1 MIEYIHPNGYSYT
14 ADEVAVAARKNGMT
28 SEEYIIARGLKQKV
42 QKDTLQKKQPP
53 KKQTPAVPQET
64 TTAEEPKSMA
74 SKSATT
80 SSVSKKNLFDSK
92 PTPSFGEE
100 VTGQKFDFKTAG
112 QSKQYKAQQKV
123 LKEAE
128 AKQTELAQAKMEAKT
143 AKIKAEKT
151 KVNNEYLAYTKP
163 TEEYMVG
170 LDADIKTQLD
180 NDGKEETY
188 VDYGRSE
195 FAQPEI
201 RKPKINSFAVQKQ
214 QVITDLAAKGQLKN
228 YNNKQ
233 ILALAAEKYK
243 KEQIT
248 KHVSAKTAEFYDQ
261 FSVSKEDQELMSDY
275 KAKDF
280 NFKNLD
286 LQRKAELNNKL
297 STHLMDTGE
306 QLSEL
311 ATKLEAYGKDYKF
324 KDQTEVDEYNAML
337 SQYKV
342 LSEDFKNVNTAFNI
356 NSSDF
361 AASKEKLKSA
371 EEEFDLAKRNYGWE
385 NYAKRA
391 IIPFAQM
398 GGSAAQIINLANT
411 LNPFAWAADYIAQNL
426 GIKGASFEDRAN
438 YIAKSTRVNDEI
450 LTNELRKTPE
460 VNDLTSFLEASYDVI
475 STQIP
480 NFVLMFATGG
490 LAAATR
496 AMTGATA
503 AEATGLT
510 ARALAKKEITD
521 IGTKAFQTVAGNN
534 QFLKFGEAVVK
545 GLSLGPELQAIA
557 TISGGQKYNEMQA
570 EKLFDG
576 AKYTPI
582 QMVAA
587 STLFGYSEGLG
598 EKVTLDI
605 FKGGA
610 RTIKSAFEKGVEK
623 EFIDR
628 LKEKTVADWFGN
640 AGKFIIEKGK
650 DFSNENISE
659 QFTNVVQ
666 NSTDKFLLNKNV
678 NILDNTGEVFKD
690 TSLLSAWMIG
700 APHVAGV
707 AIRPFIG
714 RDSSTELKDN
724 SAEIAK
730 YASMLQNPNITDAE
744 KSAYETKIK
753 DLTDKS
759 STIFK
764 KVIKNIEGMPTST
777 FHGIL
782 KSTNELGA
790 ILQKAKEVYNSDSVD
805 KDSALKILEE
815 EYKAK
820 EKALDQSINET
831 KIISEIG
838 NNYIIEDKQKIFR
851 LSNRVSALRKEIDQI
866 KNDPNSAAL
875 LADKKMM
882 LSKINSQLDEI
893 IENGPDRLKFARE
906 FAKDIENTI
915 KANKALGLY
924 SSVAIA
930 PVFEDTKGLEQY
942 LTDNT
947 TFSPEEINYRIENN
961 YGIFIPSDKMKV
973 KEGTAAVETLVIN
986 QPLSK
991 LHGVVTTGMH
1001 ETLHALLYKA
1011 VKGNVEFQKNLGDSL
1026 YEYLEQEF
1034 GKEYLEETEFYDRY
1048 AGEKGYINKYYE
1060 ETADLEAMLESGKEK
1075 LAAGKITKEAFDSV
1089 QSLYDSQIALYQG
1102 NLMEEILTLLSE
1114 SLKSG
1119 DIKYKESLFVKI
1131 GDLLRNI
1138 LQKIGVN
1145 VRFDNGRDVFN
1156 FVRDYN
1162 KSFEKG
1168 KFTKAFKKLA
1178 QKGEYA
1184 GAKKGSSTE
1193 VGIAKGSLSIQER
1206 MDKLDD
1212 QLDAGEIDY
1221 DDYETRMDALILEEE
1236 KALKAEKE
1244 KKIIE
1249 KKTVE
1254 AKPAETKTAEPKQK
1268 VKKEVNLEDEVKEI
1282 IANNKATIASDKVQ
1296 QIYDK
1301 EGVNGAQKII
1311 DLFKPITAKIVDK
1324 RRDAPGFDRE
1334 LLTDEIETGVS
1345 GILDMI
1351 TKYDPKSKVPLAAYI
1366 NKYLPVR
1373 AIAASKRVLDKS
1385 FSKDIEDQ
1393 KGLMATE
1400 TAEQTVTT
1408 QMPERPKY
1416 TNILEAGMFED
1427 EVINSIVSKA
1437 LTVLRTLKTKIN
1449 EPISKNVTATPLIR
1463 EIREEMGTQADIDIK
1478 RALGGKEGGVL
1489 KRNLLK
1495 NKKVILENMTTTW
1508 LMGKDTKNGI
1518 MGGVPPAIQKQV
1530 NGKWLSYPDWVGK
1543 TPDREKTTTDLA
1555 GRTSGADMVRRLP
1568 NADNNV
1574 SNEEFLSWFLEP
1586 SGNPIRGR
1594 KESLSKALAE
1604 ELSFDII
1611 SKDFATGGPLFEAFS
1626 ANQER
1631 LGAEMEKVIPVEFNR
1646 QVERGNVK
1654 ASMVRVNNAALRVL
1668 KQNSWDIKSEAYVNF
1683 FKQQNKEARKHLR
1696 ETLNRKRVSG
1706 LIRMYNAIRDEIAWV
1721 KYEIQMINNLNEYL
1735 KKSDDYEG
1743 IKVISK
1749 GNAGSNSRKVDLEIK
1764 IGNTIINIE
1773 LKLNKKAQIG
1783 SFTVKNMYSII
1794 TGKSEAN
1801 KISGLPLNNEINN
1814 QIFKK
1819 IIENS
1824 EKIQEYID
1832 YLLANGGVLLPSGT
1846 IHVDKT
1852 VFIDA
1857 QELGLQENATTVLDG
1872 NDGFTENL
1880 INLMNVKGNDAIGF
1894 KDSGLYGLDDSKFG
1908 NLLPPLVGKVNLTIR
1923 AMRNSIKNKPDKI
1936 AVTFRAFP
1944 TMDSSWDQT
1953 SPIEISDD
1961 PKPLLDTLAKTDLFN
1976 GITRQ
1981 NNIAKASLASLSPNY
1996 GKNPKKIRVFDFDD
2010 TLAQTKSNVLY
2021 TLPEDET
2028 QYKIDAAT
2036 FAKEGAQLLADGAEF
2051 DFSEFSKVMN
2061 GKKGPLFE
2069 VAKIIAGKRG
2079 TDDVFVLTARPEN
2092 AAVPIHEFLKEL
2104 GLNIPVKNIIGLG
2117 NSSPQAKADWIVSKV
2132 GEGYNDFY
2140 FADDHT
2146 GNVKAVKDALSVFDV
2161 KSRVQQAKIKVN
2173 ESVEDFKNTGFL
2185 NDKQVAELQ
2194 KEIEANYNTELK
2206 LGNKNNDIRTSLF
2219 NYDSPIAQKI
2229 SNGVDLRIT
2238 EGLIKDKKKTYLL
2251 YADGKIVGQFNA
2263 VDDAKNLIK
2272 YIEDNLIKPAEIQ
2285 SKVKESLAVG
2295 KRFNNIIAKNKNV
2308 SPAIKYSGITAKRLG
2323 AKKGKYKFFL
2333 PPGAEDF
2340 EGLLYNFI
2348 GKGKTGEEQAK
2359 FFEDALIN
2367 PYWDGVAA
2375 IESARQRIK
2384 KDFIALKE
2392 AFPGAAKK
2400 ITKRTPDGNFTYDQA
2415 VRVYLWTKE
2424 GVKIPDLSKTDQRQ
2438 LNRIVQNDSELF
2450 AFANGLELISGR
2462 DGKWSEPGEFWD
2474 SETIVSE
2481 LNNMTEKIGRKKYLE
2496 QFIENADEIF
2506 TDTNLNKIEAL
2517 YGAGFRDALEDS
2529 LYRMK
2534 NGKNRSQGAGKF
2546 TTAVSTWVNGSV
2558 AEIMFLNTKS
2568 GILQLISALNYLNL
2582 NDNNPIMAGKA
2593 LLNFPQFAKDFAMI
2607 FNSDMMKERR
2617 QGLKEDV
2624 SAAEI
2629 ANAAATAKN
2638 KVRALVAYLAKIG
2651 FTPTTIA
2658 DALSI
2663 GMGGA
2668 TFYRNRVNSYVKKG
2682 LDVKEAEAKA
2692 WKDFTRLTNKSAQSN
2707 DPALISQQQAEPIG
2721 RLILAFGNATM
2732 QMNRIMKKSA
2742 KDLINGRGNPAEH
2755 ISRILFYGF
2764 IQNALFSALQ
2774 KALFIGLFGTPDDD
2788 EDKKKVKTTEEKALG
2803 LADDMLD
2810 SFLRGSGLAGA
2821 VVSTVKNTAQQY
2833 VRQRDKGAKGDQAY
2847 TLLEGLNISPSI
2859 GSKARK
2865 VYSAIQEEKYN
2876 RKVIKRMGGDIIL
2889 EGRLNPSPIY
2899 AAGAKLTAAATNL
2912 PADRVLDKITN
2923 ITEALDARNENW
2935 QRAMLMLGY
2944 KPFELGVKNEEQEFL
2959 KKLGT
2964 DDFSDEELNNMSIE
2978 KIRQVEDAE
2987 YEAEIEAD
2995 LKAEQKELEDEEAE
3009 IEEERSERKKL
3020 YE

>member
-1 MIEYIHPNGYSYT
+1 MNIYIFSNGKEYTEEQVIEAAKRSNMSVEAYI
-14 ADEVAVAARKNGMT
+14 AKA
-28 SEEYIIARGLKQKV
+28 GLKLSTEQDEPV
-42 QKDTLQKKQPP
+42 AQKKQTP

-64 TTAEEPKSMA
+64 TTAEEPKSTV

-128 AKQTELAQAKMEAKT
+128 AKQTALTQAKMEAKT
-143 AKIKAEKT
+143 AKIKAEKA

-163 TEEYMVG
+163 AEEYMVG
-170 LDADIKTQLD
+170 LDADVKAQLD
-180 NDGKEETY
+180 RDGKEETDY
-188 VDYGRSE
+188 VFNSRNE
-195 FAQPEI
+195 FAQPVA
-201 RKPKINSFAVQKQ
+201 KKIKIDSFAPQKQ

-228 YNNKQ
+228 YDDKQ

-261 FSVSKEDQELMSDY
+261 FSVSKEDQKLMADY

-280 NFKNLD
+280 NFKNLE
-286 LQRKAELNNKL
+286 LQKKAELNNKL

-311 ATKLEAYGKDYKF
+311 TTKLEAYGKDYKF

-385 NYAKRA
+385 NYGKRA

-398 GGSAAQIINLANT
+398 GGSILQLTNLAMT
-411 LNPFAWAADYIAQNL
+411 LNPYAWAADYFAQSM
-426 GIKGASFEDRAN
+426 GIKDASFEGRSN
-438 YIAKSTRVNDEI
+438 YIAKAARANEEI
-450 LTNELRKTPE
+450 LANDLRKTPE
-460 VNDLTSFLEASYDVI
+460 ITDVKSFLEASYDVVI
-475 STQIP
+475 TQVP
-480 NFVLMFATGG
+480 NLILMALTGG
-490 LAAATR
+490 GSAAAR
-496 AMTGATA
+496 KGAEVGA
-503 AEATGLT
+503 KELAGLT
-510 ARALAKKEITD
+510 AKELATKEITG
-521 IGTKAFQTVAGNN
+521 IGAKAFQTVADNN
-534 QFLKFGEAVVK
+534 QFLKFSESAISR
-545 GLSLGPELQAIA
+545 LALTPELRTIA
-557 TISGGQKYNEMQA
+557 AISGGQKYNEMQA

-576 AKYTPI
+576 AKYSPI
-582 QMVAA
+582 QMIAA
-587 STLFGYSEGLG
+587 SALYGYAEGLG

-605 FKGGA
+605 FKGGV
-610 RTIKSAFEKGVEK
+610 RTIKSAFEKGAEK
-623 EFIDR
+623 GFIDK
-628 LKEKTVADWFGN
+628 LKEKTVVDWFGDT
-640 AGKFIIEKGK
+640 GKFILNKGK

-666 NSTDKFLLNKNV
+666 NSTDKLLLNKNV
-678 NILDNTGEVFKD
+678 NILDNTGDVFKD
-690 TSLLSAWMIG
+690 TSLLSVWMIS
-700 APHVAGV
+700 APHAFGLAVK
-707 AIRPFIG
+707 PFVG

-724 SAEIAK
+724 SAAIAK
-730 YASMLQNPNITDAE
+730 YQVMLQNPNITPAE
-744 KSAYETKIK
+744 KSAYETKINQ
-753 DLTDKS
+753 LTDKS
-759 STIFK
+759 SNIFK
-764 KVIKNIEGMPTST
+764 KVIKNIEGMPSST
-777 FHGIL
+777 FQGIL
-782 KSTNELGA
+782 KSTNELGS

-820 EKALDQSINET
+820 EKTLDKTIQET
-831 KIISEIG
+831 RTISELG
-838 NNYIIEDKQKIFR
+838 DNYTIEDKQKLFK
-851 LSNRVSALRKEIDQI
+851 LNNKLTSLRAEITQL
-866 KNDPNSAAL
+866 KNDPASAAL
-875 LADKKMM
+875 LADKQMM
-882 LSKINSQLDEI
+882 LREVNSQLDEI
-893 IENGPDRLKFARE
+893 VENAQDETLQAFN
-906 FAKDIENTI
+906 KDIEKLRI
-915 KANKALGLY
+915 ASEKLDMGGELD
-924 SSVAIA
+924 IA
-930 PVFEDTKGLEQY
+930 PIAEDTDSLAEY
-942 LTDNT
+942 LRKNT
-947 TFSPEEINYRIENN
+947 NFTESDIQNRINNN
-961 YGIFIPSDKMKV
+961 YGIFITKEEMKDPNA
-973 KEGTAAVETLVIN
+973 KDTIVIN
-986 QPLSK
+986 KEIALADQR
-991 LHGVVTTGMH
+991 VTTGQH
-1001 ETLHALLYKA
+1001 EFLHKILYKA
-1011 VKGNVEFQKNLGDSL
+1011 VKNNVEFQIKIGEDLYGFMDKLVGAEALANTTFGETYNEYKNRFNKR
-1026 YEYLEQEF
+1026 EATVKEKI
-1034 GKEYLEETEFYDRY
+1034 KEY
-1048 AGEKGYINKYYE
+1048 
-1060 ETADLEAMLESGKEK
+1060 KEQ
-1075 LAAGKITKEAFDSV
+1075 LDNGKITKSY
-1089 QSLYDSQIALYQG
+1089 YDGAVKSANELIATFKG
-1102 NLMEEILTLLSE
+1102 NFVEETLTMLSE
-1114 SLKSG
+1114 SLTSG
-1119 DIKYKESLFVKI
+1119 DIKYNETLFTKL
-1131 GDLLRNI
+1131 GDVIRNI
-1138 LQKIGVN
+1138 LQSLGIKIK
-1145 VRFDNGRDVFN
+1145 FDNGRDVFN

-1168 KFTKAFKKLA
+1168 KFNKAFKSFAKE
-1178 QKGEYA
+1178 GEYA
-1184 GAKKGSSTE
+1184 GKKAGTSAAKQVSKE
-1193 VGIAKGSLSIQER
+1193 SLSIQDR
-1206 MDKLDD
+1206 MDALDD
-1212 QLDAGEIDY
+1212 LLNNDEIDY
-1221 DDYETRMDALILEEE
+1221 DTYERRMDALIKEEE

-1244 KKIIE
+1244 K
-1249 KKTVE
+1249 
-1254 AKPAETKTAEPKQK
+1254 P
-1268 VKKEVNLEDEVKEI
+1268 KEVQKEKAKEAPKTKNELENEVKEI
-1282 IANNKATIASDKVQ
+1282 LVNNKATVASSKVQ

-1334 LLTDEIETGVS
+1334 LLTDEIETGAG

-1351 TKYDPKSKVPLAAYI
+1351 QKYDPKSGIPLAAYI

-1373 AIAASKRVLDKS
+1373 AITASQRVLDKS

-1408 QMPERPKY
+1408 QATEKKKF
-1416 TNILEAGMFED
+1416 TTILEAKMFEN
-1427 EVINSIVSKA
+1427 EVINSIIGKTLS
-1437 LTVLRTLKTKIN
+1437 VLRTLKTKIN

-1463 EIREEMGTQADIDIK
+1463 EIRDEMGKQADIDIK
-1478 RALGGKEGGVL
+1478 TALGGKEGGVL
-1489 KRNLLK
+1489 KRNLLT

-1508 LMGKDTKNGI
+1508 LMGKDTKNGV
-1518 MGGVPPAIQKQV
+1518 MGGVPSAIQKQV
-1530 NGKWLSYPDWVGK
+1530 DGKWLSYPDWVGK

-1568 NADNNV
+1568 NVNNNI
-1574 SNEEFLSWFLEP
+1574 SNEDFLSWFLEP

-1604 ELSFDII
+1604 EISFDII
-1611 SKDFATGGPLFEAFS
+1611 ANDFANEGPLFEAFS

-1631 LGAEMEKVIPVEFNR
+1631 LGAAMEKVVAVEFNR
-1646 QVERGNVK
+1646 QMERGNVK
-1654 ASMVRVNNAALRVL
+1654 ESVRVQAVNRLNKANYNV
-1668 KQNSWDIKSEAYVNF
+1668 NDPAY
-1683 FKQQNKEARKHLR
+1683 KDWL
-1696 ETLNRKRVSG
+1696 ETLNPEEQRYLNDTLNIKTLEN
-1706 LIRMYNAIRDEIAWV
+1706 LINEFKAIYNTNKGYEFENNFLNIA
-1721 KYEIQMINNLNEYL
+1721 NAFL
-1735 KKSDDYEG
+1735 KANAEQYPNVTITTK
-1743 IKVISK
+1743 K
-1749 GNAGSNSRKVDLEIK
+1749 GAGSNSKQIDLQIK
-1764 IGNTIINIE
+1764 IGESSFNIE
-1773 LKLNKKAQIG
+1773 LKYSKDAQIG
-1783 SFTVKNMYSII
+1783 SVTFKNIFASAVENL
-1794 TGKSEAN
+1794 KN
-1801 KISGLPLNNEINN
+1801 KKLTSVDLGDDLNNLMASALDS
-1814 QIFKK
+1814 
-1819 IIENS
+1819 NS
-1824 EKIQEYID
+1824 AALREYYD
-1832 YLLANGGVLLPSGT
+1832 FLMANGGIVNRNGNIRVPIAT
-1846 IHVDKT
+1846 YMQ
-1852 VFIDA
+1852 A
-1857 QELGLQENATTVLDG
+1857 QQLGLQSRATTTVKTDVSI
-1872 NDGFTENL
+1872 
-1880 INLMNVKGNDAIGF
+1880 INKLNTKKNDAIAF
-1894 KDSGLYGLDDSKFG
+1894 KDQGAFKLEGSKFG
-1908 NLLPPLVGKVNLTIR
+1908 DNMPSLEGDVVFNIR
-1923 AMRNSIKNKPDKI
+1923 ATRGKRNKQDYTTIYFRGFPKMDKDWAQKSNVETSENAEPLINAISISDNVNNSTIGEGLIKESLRSAKNK
-1936 AVTFRAFP
+1936 A
-1944 TMDSSWDQT
+1944 
-1953 SPIEISDD
+1953 E
-1961 PKPLLDTLAKTDLFN
+1961 
-1976 GITRQ
+1976 
-1981 NNIAKASLASLSPNY
+1981 
-1996 GKNPKKIRVFDFDD
+1996 NPKKIRVFDFDD
-2010 TLAQTKSNVLY
+2010 TLARTKSNVLY
-2021 TLPEDET
+2021 TMPEDFVVYHGAPIGKDISKPSRKGVTYFATDEREASEYARMNNGEVQKVVLNT
-2028 QYKIDAAT
+2028 DNMINEDQAIDKINELGLKPKDPNWTVEEQSFYELIDPRFEGALSENDINKLFKEFSKEGITSIAYIDGAQVSGKTTRSIAVIDNSIISEQKKMDAAT
-2036 FAKEGAQLLADGAEF
+2036 FAKEGSQMLLDGAEF
-2051 DFSEFSKVMN
+2051 DFSEFKKVME
-2061 GKKGPLFE
+2061 GKPGPLFD
-2069 VAKIIAGKRG
+2069 VAKTINEKTTGDI
-2079 TDDVFVLTARPEN
+2079 FVLTARPAE
-2092 AAVPIHEFLKEL
+2092 AALPIHEFLKEL
-2104 GLNIPVKNIIGLG
+2104 GLNIPVENITGLG
-2117 NSSPQAKADWIVSKV
+2117 NSAPQAKAGWIASKAA
-2132 GEGYNDFY
+2132 EGYNDFY
-2140 FADDHT
+2140 FADDHL
-2146 GNVKAVKDALSVFDV
+2146 GNVKAVKEVLDELDV
-2161 KSRVQQAKIKVN
+2161 KGRVQQA
-2173 ESVEDFKNTGFL
+2173 
-2185 NDKQVAELQ
+2185 QVKDSLRVG
-2194 KEIEANYNTELK
+2194 TEF
-2206 LGNKNNDIRTSLF
+2206 NK
-2219 NYDSPIAQKI
+2219 
-2229 SNGVDLRIT
+2229 
-2238 EGLIKDKKKTYLL
+2238 
-2251 YADGKIVGQFNA
+2251 
-2263 VDDAKNLIK
+2263 
-2272 YIEDNLIKPAEIQ
+2272 
-2285 SKVKESLAVG
+2285 
-2295 KRFNNIIAKNKNV
+2295 IIAKNKNV

-2323 AKKGKYKFFL
+2323 SKKGKYKFFL

-2340 EGLLYNFI
+2340 EGLLYSFI
-2348 GKGKTGEEQAK
+2348 GKGRVGEEQAK
-2359 FFEDALIN
+2359 FFEKTLID

-2375 IESARQRIK
+2375 IESARQKIK

-2392 AFPGAAKK
+2392 AFPEAAKK

-2438 LNRIVQNDSELF
+2438 LNRMVQGDAQLL

-2462 DGKWSEPGEFWD
+2462 DGKWSEPSEFWD

-2496 QFIENADEIF
+2496 KFIENADEMF
-2506 TDTNLNKIEAL
+2506 TDENLNKIEAL
-2517 YGAGFRDALEDS
+2517 YGADFRDALEDS

-2629 ANAAATAKN
+2629 ANAAANAKN

-2658 DALSI
+2658 DALAI

-2682 LDVKEAEAKA
+2682 LDIKEAEAKA

-2774 KALFIGLFGTPDDD
+2774 KALFIGLFGTPDDE
-2788 EDKKKVKTTEEKALG
+2788 EDKKKAKTTEEKALG

-2810 SFLRGSGLAGA
+2810 SFLRGSGIAGA

-2876 RKVIKRMGGDIIL
+2876 REVIKRMGGDVML
-2889 EGRLNPSPIY
+2889 EGRFNPSPIY
-2899 AAGAKLTAAATNL
+2899 AVGAKVTAAATNL

-2923 ITEALDARNENW
+2923 INEALDARNENW

-2959 KKLGT
+2959 KRLGT
-2964 DDFSDEELNNMSIE
+2964 ADFTARELRELPIE
-2978 KIRQVEDAE
+2978 KREQVREARRENKKEKIEKLKEKRAE
-2987 YEAEIEAD
+2987 KRAERRE
-2995 LKAEQKELEDEEAE
+2995 K
-3009 IEEERSERKKL
+3009 RRRL